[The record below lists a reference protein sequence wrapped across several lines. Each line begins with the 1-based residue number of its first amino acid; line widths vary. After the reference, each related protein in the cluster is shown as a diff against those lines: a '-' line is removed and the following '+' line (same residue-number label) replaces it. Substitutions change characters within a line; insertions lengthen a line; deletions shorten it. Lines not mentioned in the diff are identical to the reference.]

1 MSSYADVTLGSLC
14 LATSRNGFDPT
25 LMWLFRQ
32 TDKRIELFDRR
43 DRARLMKYIVEEAI
57 DEFDE
62 HDPFACI
69 EYRCS
74 ASKARDRLDLKGYTR
89 EVAESGFKQG
99 LKCEIERIKRSA
111 ELFPS
116 ISGIYD
122 ERLKTLNTLTISSWL
137 KALERIWRDELT
149 EKEVSSLPSNDAEL
163 PLLRYMLGPSGN
175 LYGFPGEGWH
185 HFWLFARLAVEAVPP
200 QEQLVYDLS
209 NVVYGGWVNED
220 DDLVFQAESQIHT
233 DLQLA
238 HRVIIL
244 TEGDTDKRIL
254 ERSLKLLYPH
264 LADYFHFFDF
274 TGKKVGGGVGQLANL
289 VRAFAAAD
297 VQHRILALF
306 DNDTAAKAALSNLLL
321 DSLPKNISVRR
332 YPDIALAQDYPT
344 VGPSGETTMDIN
356 GLAGSIELYLGQDV
370 LVDAAGVLSP
380 VQWTGYDHKLGV
392 YQGAIS
398 QKDLVLRQ
406 FNDKLAQCEGHP
418 EEIDSYDW
426 EGIRAILDTMRTA
439 FHSVDEDAILSSAT
453 YE

>member
-57 DEFDE
+57 DEFGE

-122 ERLKTLNTLTISSWL
+122 ERLKTLNTLTIRSWL

-149 EKEVSSLPSNDAEL
+149 GKEVSSLPSNDAEL

-175 LYGFPGEGWH
+175 IYGFPGEGWH

-332 YPDIALAQDYPT
+332 
-344 VGPSGETTMDIN
+344 
-356 GLAGSIELYLGQDV
+356 
-370 LVDAAGVLSP
+370 
-380 VQWTGYDHKLGV
+380 
-392 YQGAIS
+392 
-398 QKDLVLRQ
+398 
-406 FNDKLAQCEGHP
+406 
-418 EEIDSYDW
+418 
-426 EGIRAILDTMRTA
+426 
-439 FHSVDEDAILSSAT
+439 
-453 YE
+453 

>member
-1 MSSYADVTLGSLC
+1 M
-14 LATSRNGFDPT
+14 
-25 LMWLFRQ
+25 
-32 TDKRIELFDRR
+32 
-43 DRARLMKYIVEEAI
+43 
-57 DEFDE
+57 
-62 HDPFACI
+62 
-69 EYRCS
+69 
-74 ASKARDRLDLKGYTR
+74 
-89 EVAESGFKQG
+89 
-99 LKCEIERIKRSA
+99 
-111 ELFPS
+111 
-116 ISGIYD
+116 
-122 ERLKTLNTLTISSWL
+122 
-137 KALERIWRDELT
+137 
-149 EKEVSSLPSNDAEL
+149 
-163 PLLRYMLGPSGN
+163 
-175 LYGFPGEGWH
+175 
-185 HFWLFARLAVEAVPP
+185 
-200 QEQLVYDLS
+200 
-209 NVVYGGWVNED
+209 YGGWVNED

-254 ERSLKLLYPH
+254 ERSLKLLGAFAQVLYPH

-380 VQWTGYDHKLGV
+380 VQ
-392 YQGAIS
+392 
-398 QKDLVLRQ
+398 
-406 FNDKLAQCEGHP
+406 
-418 EEIDSYDW
+418 
-426 EGIRAILDTMRTA
+426 
-439 FHSVDEDAILSSAT
+439 
-453 YE
+453 